1 MGSTADTRA
10 RCPLCRFR
18 DERRVREGPES
29 PPTPGDP
36 GPGGRAQE
44 LLGADISDPV
54 GLLLAEP
61 VPPASVGT
69 WLGRRARNAARRTAL
84 LGISGGLVF
93 VAMLVT
99 VIVIPHRARRAA
111 AAIMPRSGERPDTA
125 RLLAADA
132 AAVQE
137 LARTEVTLATARER
151 AARRALPPPPDT
163 LPSEVRARR
172 DSLQGSV
179 ARLTTLLERAEAA
192 PLFASYRALGTTPE
206 LQGDSRVTALLD
218 SLAEIERQRDAF
230 GATGGVDPL
239 FVALTSRAGDLGR
252 ALQQI
257 GTARRT
263 ALREELDRLRPPPR
277 PVVTLPPVDTVPAA
291 NARNSAREALV
302 RGRAALA
309 RARDRNRQLD
319 ARQERA
325 REISAIA
332 ASPPAMLAASLVFGL
347 AAGFAIALI
356 AELRSPRVA
365 DAREIERLVSLPV
378 IARVGPT
385 ERVPERSRR
394 RADREVAPVID
405 QATDTYRQLYLSLA
419 DAATN
424 LPLIAI
430 TGDEPSVVATMA
442 VNLAVA
448 ASHQARHALVID
460 ADVTVHSVS
469 AALHIPAGP
478 GATESLTGEVEWP
491 EVIVHAVVGRDR
503 TIDVIPAGRRRTPN
517 EVAARTLREAVA
529 HLARR
534 YDTVVVSAPWLREVP
549 LAETISA
556 SPGIVIVARTGR
568 TTAVGLKRLVA
579 AIGQAGGVVRGVVVW
594 EAPDP
599 AIPFLSE
606 VPERT
611 SLLPRYASMRRGDG
625 QDELEGEKDPH
636 DVVTGQ
642 D

>member
-1 MGSTADTRA
+1 M
-10 RCPLCRFR
+10 
-18 DERRVREGPES
+18 EEPES
-29 PPTPGDP
+29 PSPIDEHRVAPGQTGEP
-36 GPGGRAQE
+36 
-44 LLGADISDPV
+44 LGADVADPLA
-54 GLLLAEP
+54 LLLAEP
-61 VPPASVGT
+61 MAPASVGT
-69 WLGRRARNAARRTAL
+69 WLGRRARNAIRRTAL
-84 LGISGGLVF
+84 LGVAGGLVF

-99 VIVIPHRARRAA
+99 LIVIPHRARRAA
-111 AAIMPRSGERPDTA
+111 AAIMPRPGERPDTA
-125 RLLAADA
+125 RLTAADA
-132 AAVQE
+132 AAVEQLARAE
-137 LARTEVTLATARER
+137 AALARTRER

-163 LPSEVRARR
+163 LPTAVRLRR
-172 DSLQGSV
+172 DTLQASM
-179 ARLTTLLERAEAA
+179 ARLTTLLDRAEAA
-192 PLFASYRALGTTPE
+192 PLFASYRALGASPE
-206 LQGDSRVTALLD
+206 LQGDPRVTALLD

-239 FVALTSRAGDLGR
+239 FVALTSRAGALGR

-257 GTARRT
+257 GAAQRATMGA
-263 ALREELDRLRPPPR
+263 EMERLRPPPR
-277 PVVTLPPVDTVPAA
+277 PVVILPPIDTIPVVS
-291 NARNSAREALV
+291 ARDSAREAV
-302 RGRAALA
+302 ERTRGALA
-309 RARDRNRQLD
+309 SARERNRQLD
-319 ARQERA
+319 ARQQRA

-332 ASPPAMLAASLVFGL
+332 ASPPAMLAASLIFGL

-424 LPLIAI
+424 LPVVAF
-430 TGDEPSVVATMA
+430 TGDEPSVVATMS
-442 VNLAVA
+442 VNVAVA
-448 ASHQARHALVID
+448 AAHQARHALVID

-469 AALHIPAGP
+469 AALHIAPAP

-503 TIDVIPAGRRRTPN
+503 TIDVIPAGRRRAHDD
-517 EVAARTLREAVA
+517 VVARTLREAVG

-534 YDTVVVSAPWLREVP
+534 YDTVVISAPWLREVP
-549 LAETISA
+549 LAQTVSA
-556 SPGIVIVARTGR
+556 SPRIVVVARTGR

-579 AIGQAGGVVRGVVVW
+579 AIREAGGSVRGVVAW
-594 EAPDP
+594 DAPDP

-606 VPERT
+606 VPDRT
-611 SLLPRYASMRRGDG
+611 SLLPRYAGMRRGDG
-625 QDELEGEKDPH
+625 EPETDANEHRQDA
-636 DVVTGQ
+636 VTGP

>member
-1 MGSTADTRA
+1 MI
-10 RCPLCRFR
+10 
-18 DERRVREGPES
+18 EEPES
-29 PPTPGDP
+29 PPPTDGPPGAP
-36 GPGGRAQE
+36 AHPPE
-44 LLGADISDPV
+44 SLGADVADPV
-54 GLLLAEP
+54 ALLLAEP
-61 VPPASVGT
+61 VAPSSVGT
-69 WLGRRARNAARRTAL
+69 WLGRRARNAVRRTAL
-84 LGISGGLVF
+84 IGVTGGLVF
-93 VAMLVT
+93 VGMLVT
-99 VIVIPHRARRAA
+99 LIVIPHRARRAA
-111 AAIMPRSGERPDTA
+111 AAIMPRASERPDTA
-125 RLLAADA
+125 RLAAADA
-132 AAVQE
+132 AAGEQLARAE
-137 LARTEVTLATARER
+137 ASLARTRER

-163 LPSEVRARR
+163 LPPAVRLRA
-172 DSLQGSV
+172 DSLEAAI
-179 ARLTTLLERAEAA
+179 ARLTTLLDRAEAA
-192 PLFASYRALGTTPE
+192 PLFASYRALGATPE
-206 LQGDSRVTALLD
+206 LRGDPRVTALLD

-239 FVALTSRAGDLGR
+239 FVALTSRAGALGR

-257 GTARRT
+257 GAGQRVAMR
-263 ALREELDRLRPPPR
+263 AEVERLRPPPR
-277 PVVTLPPVDTVPAA
+277 PVVTLPPIDTIPAA
-291 NARNSAREALV
+291 NARDSAQAAVMRTRTALASARE
-302 RGRAALA
+302 
-309 RARDRNRQLD
+309 RNRQLD

-332 ASPPAMLAASLVFGL
+332 ASPPAMLAAALIFGL

-356 AELRSPRVA
+356 AELRSPRVS

-424 LPLIAI
+424 LPIVAI
-430 TGDEPSVVATMA
+430 TGDEPSVVATLS

-448 ASHQARHALVID
+448 AAHQARHALVID

-469 AALHIPAGP
+469 AALHIDPAP

-491 EVIVHAVVGRDR
+491 EVIVHVMVGRDR
-503 TIDVIPAGRRRTPN
+503 TIDVIPAGRRRGPN
-517 EVAARTLREAVA
+517 ETAARTLREAVA
-529 HLARR
+529 HLAKR

-549 LAETISA
+549 LEQTVSA
-556 SPGIVIVARTGR
+556 SPRIVVVARTGR

-579 AIGQAGGVVRGVVVW
+579 AIREAGGSARGVVAW
-594 EAPDP
+594 DAPDP

-606 VPERT
+606 VPDRT
-611 SLLPRYASMRRGDG
+611 SLLPRYVGMRRGDG
-625 QDELEGEKDPH
+625 EGSPAANEHREDA
-636 DVVTGQ
+636 VTGQ

>member
-1 MGSTADTRA
+1 MERPEP
-10 RCPLCRFR
+10 PLTTGESGPHDDRG
-18 DERRVREGPES
+18 RESLGP
-29 PPTPGDP
+29 DV
-36 GPGGRAQE
+36 
-44 LLGADISDPV
+44 SDPV

-61 VPPASVGT
+61 VPPASLGT
-69 WLGRRARNAARRTAL
+69 WLGRRARNAARRTVL
-84 LGISGGLVF
+84 LGIAGGLVF
-93 VAMLVT
+93 VGMLVT
-99 VIVIPHRARRAA
+99 LIVIPHRARRAA
-111 AAIMPRSGERPDTA
+111 AAIMPRPGERPDTA

-132 AAVQE
+132 AAAQE
-137 LARTEVTLATARER
+137 LARADAALASARAR

-163 LPSEVRARR
+163 LPTATRLRR
-172 DSLQGSV
+172 DSLQAAV
-179 ARLTTLLERAEAA
+179 VRLTTLLERAEAA
-192 PLFASYRALGTTPE
+192 PLFASYRALGTAPE
-206 LQGDSRVTALLD
+206 VQGDPRVTALLD

-239 FVALTSRAGDLGR
+239 FVALTSRAGELGR

-257 GTARRT
+257 GAARRN
-263 ALREELDRLRPPPR
+263 ALREEVERLRPPPR
-277 PVVTLPPVDTVPAA
+277 PVVTLPPVDTIPAA
-291 NARNSAREALV
+291 RTRDSARESLA
-302 RGRAALA
+302 RTRAALA
-309 RARDRNRQLD
+309 SARDRNRQLD
-319 ARQERA
+319 MRMQRA

-332 ASPPAMLAASLVFGL
+332 ASPPAMLAAALIFGL
-347 AAGFAIALI
+347 AAGFAVALV
-356 AELRSPRVA
+356 AELRSPRIA

-378 IARVGPT
+378 LARVGPA

-394 RADREVAPVID
+394 RADREVASIID

-419 DAATN
+419 DAAAS
-424 LPLIAI
+424 LPVVAI
-430 TGDEPSVVATMA
+430 TGEEPAVVATLS

-448 ASHQARHALVID
+448 AAHQARHALVID

-469 AALHIPAGP
+469 AALHVPPAP

-503 TIDVIPAGRRRTPN
+503 TIDVIPAGRRRTPS
-517 EVAARTLREAVA
+517 EVAARTLRQAVA

-549 LAETISA
+549 LDETVAA

-579 AIGQAGGVVRGVVVW
+579 AIRQAGGSVRGVVAW

-625 QDELEGEKDPH
+625 GPEPGANEPRQN
-636 DVVTGQ
+636 VVTGQ

>member
-1 MGSTADTRA
+1 M
-10 RCPLCRFR
+10 
-18 DERRVREGPES
+18 ERPES
-29 PPTPGDP
+29 PRTTGEA
-36 GPGGRAQE
+36 GPADHGPPS
-44 LLGADISDPV
+44 LGPDVSDPV

-84 LGISGGLVF
+84 LGIAGGLVF
-93 VAMLVT
+93 VGMLVT
-99 VIVIPHRARRAA
+99 LIVIPHRARRAA
-111 AAIMPRSGERPDTA
+111 AAIMPRPGERPDTA
-125 RLLAADA
+125 RLRATDA

-137 LARTEVTLATARER
+137 LSRAEAELASTRAR

-163 LPSEVRARR
+163 LPTAVRLRR
-172 DSLQGSV
+172 DSLQV
-179 ARLTTLLERAEAA
+179 AITRLTTLLERAEAA
-192 PLFASYRALGTTPE
+192 PLFASYRALGTTPD
-206 LQGDSRVTALLD
+206 LQADPRVRALLD

-239 FVALTSRAGDLGR
+239 FVALTSRAGELGR

-257 GTARRT
+257 GAARRT
-263 ALREELDRLRPPPR
+263 ALRDEVERLRPPPR
-277 PVVTLPPVDTVPAA
+277 PVVTLPPIDTMPAVA
-291 NARNSAREALV
+291 SRDSARAALG
-302 RGRAALA
+302 RARAALA
-309 RARDRNRQLD
+309 SALDRNRQLD
-319 ARQERA
+319 ARQQRA

-332 ASPPAMLAASLVFGL
+332 ASPPAMLAASLIFGL

-365 DAREIERLVSLPV
+365 DAREIERLVALSV

-419 DAATN
+419 DAAAN
-424 LPLIAI
+424 LPVIAI
-430 TGDEPSVVATMA
+430 IGDEPAVVATMA

-448 ASHQARHALVID
+448 ASHQARHPLVID

-469 AALHIPAGP
+469 AALHIPPAP

-491 EVIVHAVVGRDR
+491 EVIIHAIVGRDR

-517 EVAARTLREAVA
+517 EVSARTLREAVA

-534 YDTVVVSAPWLREVP
+534 YDTVVVSAPWLREVS
-549 LAETISA
+549 LEETVSA
-556 SPGIVIVARTGR
+556 SPDIVVVARTGR

-579 AIGQAGGVVRGVVVW
+579 AIHQAGGSIRGVVAW
-594 EAPDP
+594 DAPDP

-606 VPERT
+606 IPERT
-611 SLLPRYASMRRGDG
+611 SFLPRYASMRRGDG
-625 QDELEGEKDPH
+625 QGETDANEPRQ
-636 DVVTGQ
+636 DVVTEE

>member
-1 MGSTADTRA
+1 M
-10 RCPLCRFR
+10 
-18 DERRVREGPES
+18 EGPKS
-29 PPTPGDP
+29 APPTDEHPGTP
-36 GPGGRAQE
+36 GQAGE
-44 LLGADISDPV
+44 SLGADVADPV
-54 GLLLAEP
+54 ALLLAEP
-61 VPPASVGT
+61 VAPASVGT
-69 WLGRRARNAARRTAL
+69 WLGRRARNAVRRTVL
-84 LGISGGLVF
+84 LGVAGGLVF

-99 VIVIPHRARRAA
+99 LIVIPHRARRAA
-111 AAIMPRSGERPDTA
+111 AVIMPRPGERPDTA
-125 RLLAADA
+125 RLTAADA
-132 AAVQE
+132 AAAEQLARAE
-137 LARTEVTLATARER
+137 AALARTRDR

-163 LPSEVRARR
+163 LPTAVRLRR
-172 DSLQGSV
+172 DSLQAAI
-179 ARLTTLLERAEAA
+179 ARLTTLLDRAEAA
-192 PLFASYRALGTTPE
+192 PLFASYRALGTAPE
-206 LQGDSRVTALLD
+206 LQGDPRVTALLD

-239 FVALTSRAGDLGR
+239 FVALTSRAGALGR

-257 GTARRT
+257 GAAQR
-263 ALREELDRLRPPPR
+263 AMMGEEVNRLRPPPR
-277 PVVTLPPVDTVPAA
+277 PVVTLPPIDTMPV
-291 NARNSAREALV
+291 ARARDSAREAV
-302 RGRAALA
+302 ARTRSALA
-309 RARDRNRQLD
+309 SARERNRQLD
-319 ARQERA
+319 ARQQRA

-332 ASPPAMLAASLVFGL
+332 ASPPAMLAASLIFGL

-378 IARVGPT
+378 IARVGPA

-424 LPLIAI
+424 LPVVAF
-430 TGDEPSVVATMA
+430 TGDEPSVVATMS
-442 VNLAVA
+442 VNVAVA
-448 ASHQARHALVID
+448 AAHQARHALVID

-469 AALHIPAGP
+469 AALHIAPAP

-491 EVIVHAVVGRDR
+491 EVIVHAMVGRDR
-503 TIDVIPAGRRRTPN
+503 TIDVIPAGRRRAHD

-549 LAETISA
+549 LEQTVSA
-556 SPGIVIVARTGR
+556 SPRIVIVARTGR

-579 AIGQAGGVVRGVVVW
+579 AIRDAGGSIGGVVAW

-611 SLLPRYASMRRGDG
+611 SLLPRYAAMRRSDG
-625 QDELEGEKDPH
+625 EPDPDTNEPRH
-636 DVVTGQ
+636 DAVTGQ